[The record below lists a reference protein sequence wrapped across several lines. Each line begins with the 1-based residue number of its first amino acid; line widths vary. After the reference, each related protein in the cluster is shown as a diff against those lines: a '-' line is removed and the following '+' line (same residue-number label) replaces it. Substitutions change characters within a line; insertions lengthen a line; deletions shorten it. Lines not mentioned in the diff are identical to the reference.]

1 MGQVISMG
9 VTGSKAKFT
18 VDLPKHTLS
27 FNTKVRLFRSHERK
41 VFILQCFLLIYIGVF
56 LIVLIKVNCTVN
68 QFHYEIALA
77 IENHKIS
84 I

>member
-27 FNTKVRLFRSHERK
+27 FNTKVRFSRSYTKKPHFE
-41 VFILQCFLLIYIGVF
+41 ILPIYIF
-56 LIVLIKVNCTVN
+56 M
-68 QFHYEIALA
+68 
-77 IENHKIS
+77 
-84 I
+84 

>member
-27 FNTKVRLFRSHERK
+27 FNTKVRFSRSHIK
-41 VFILQCFLLIYIGVF
+41 KFPSYNVLHLYI
-56 LIVLIKVNCTVN
+56 
-68 QFHYEIALA
+68 
-77 IENHKIS
+77 
-84 I
+84 

>member
-27 FNTKVRLFRSHERK
+27 FNTKVRLFRSHKRK
-41 VFILQCFLLIYIGVF
+41 VFILQCLPLIYGGYF
-56 LIVLIKVNCTVN
+56 LFLNCVN
-68 QFHYEIALA
+68 Q
-77 IENHKIS
+77 N
-84 I
+84 

>member
-27 FNTKVRLFRSHERK
+27 FNTKVRLSRSYKRK
-41 VFILQCFLLIYIGVF
+41 VFILECFSFIYI
-56 LIVLIKVNCTVN
+56 
-68 QFHYEIALA
+68 
-77 IENHKIS
+77 
-84 I
+84 

>member
-27 FNTKVRLFRSHERK
+27 FNTKVRLFKPHKRK
-41 VFILQCFLLIYIGVF
+41 VSSYNVFHLHIEDIFFF
-56 LIVLIKVNCTVN
+56 LIV
-68 QFHYEIALA
+68 
-77 IENHKIS
+77 
-84 I
+84 

>member
-27 FNTKVRLFRSHERK
+27 FNTKVSLFRSQQKK
-41 VFILQCFLLIYIGVF
+41 VFILQCFPYINREIYFF
-56 LIVLIKVNCTVN
+56 LIV
-68 QFHYEIALA
+68 
-77 IENHKIS
+77 
-84 I
+84 

>member
-27 FNTKVRLFRSHERK
+27 FNTKVRLSRSYKRK
-41 VFILQCFLLIYIGVF
+41 VFILECFSFIYREKIF
-56 LIVLIKVNCTVN
+56 FSFFNCVY
-68 QFHYEIALA
+68 Q
-77 IENHKIS
+77 S
-84 I
+84 